1 LKNKYQKYCEVRLGW
16 LTLCNTHWC
25 LHMGELVEI
34 VDSLENKVSKL
45 LHKLELLHKAN
56 SKLKEE
62 LNLAKEENQLAQS
75 AVLEWEEKYD
85 SLKMANTMLGSNTN
99 KTEAKLK
106 INTLIRELDVCI
118 AKLAD

>member
-1 LKNKYQKYCEVRLGW
+1 
-16 LTLCNTHWC
+16 
-25 LHMGELVEI
+25 MSELVEI

-45 LHKLELLHKAN
+45 LHKMELLYQLNA
-56 SKLKEE
+56 KLKQE
-62 LNLAKEENQLAQS
+62 LKLLEEENELKENA
-75 AVLEWEEKYD
+75 LNEWEEKYN
-85 SLKMANTMLGSNTN
+85 SLKMASTMLGSNTS

>member
-1 LKNKYQKYCEVRLGW
+1 
-16 LTLCNTHWC
+16 
-25 LHMGELVEI
+25 MSELVEI

-45 LHKLELLHKAN
+45 LHKMELLHQVNA
-56 SKLKEE
+56 KLKQE
-62 LNLAKEENQLAQS
+62 LVLLEEENQLKQNA
-75 AVLEWEEKYD
+75 LNEWEEKYD
-85 SLKMANTMLGSNTN
+85 SLKMANTMLGSNTS

>member
-1 LKNKYQKYCEVRLGW
+1 MWYALMFAY
-16 LTLCNTHWC
+16 
-25 LHMGELVEI
+25 MGELVEI

-45 LHKLELLHKAN
+45 LHKMELLHQAN
-56 SKLKEE
+56 AKLKEE
-62 LNLAKEENQLAQS
+62 LDLVKEENKLKQD
-75 AVLEWEEKYD
+75 AVLEWEEKYN
-85 SLKMANTMLGSNTN
+85 SLKMANTMLGSNTS

>member
-1 LKNKYQKYCEVRLGW
+1 
-16 LTLCNTHWC
+16 
-25 LHMGELVEI
+25 MGELVEI

-45 LHKLELLHKAN
+45 LHKLELLHNAN
-56 SKLKEE
+56 TKLKED
-62 LNLAKEENQLAQS
+62 LSIAKEENQLKQNV
-75 AVLEWEEKYD
+75 VLEWEDKYN
-85 SLKMANTMLGSNTN
+85 SLKMANTMLGSNTS

>member
-1 LKNKYQKYCEVRLGW
+1 
-16 LTLCNTHWC
+16 
-25 LHMGELVEI
+25 MGELVEI

-45 LHKLELLHKAN
+45 LHKMELLHKTN
-56 SKLKEE
+56 TKLKEELDLVREESKLKEE
-62 LNLAKEENQLAQS
+62 AL
-75 AVLEWEEKYD
+75 VEWEEKYN
-85 SLKMANTMLGSNTN
+85 SLKMVNTMLGSNAS

>member
-1 LKNKYQKYCEVRLGW
+1 
-16 LTLCNTHWC
+16 
-25 LHMGELVEI
+25 MGELVEI

-62 LNLAKEENQLAQS
+62 LKLAKEESQLTQS
-75 AVLEWEEKYD
+75 VVLEWEEKYN
-85 SLKMANTMLGSNTN
+85 SLKMANTMLGSNTS

>member
-1 LKNKYQKYCEVRLGW
+1 MRGCSRLVNFVSYV
-16 LTLCNTHWC
+16 LLFAY
-25 LHMGELVEI
+25 MGELVEI

-45 LHKLELLHKAN
+45 LHKMELLHQLNAKLKQDLELL
-56 SKLKEE
+56 
-62 LNLAKEENQLAQS
+62 KEENELKVDA
-75 AVLEWEEKYD
+75 LKEWEEKYD
-85 SLKMANTMLGSNTN
+85 SLKMANTMLGSNTS

>member
-1 LKNKYQKYCEVRLGW
+1 
-16 LTLCNTHWC
+16 
-25 LHMGELVEI
+25 MGELVEI

-45 LHKLELLHKAN
+45 LHKLELMHQAN
-56 SKLKEE
+56 TKLKEE
-62 LNLAKEENQLAQS
+62 LNLAKEESQLQQN
-75 AVLEWEEKYD
+75 AVQEWEEKYN
-85 SLKMANTMLGSNTN
+85 SLKMASTMLGSNTN

>member
-1 LKNKYQKYCEVRLGW
+1 
-16 LTLCNTHWC
+16 
-25 LHMGELVEI
+25 MGELVEI

-45 LHKLELLHKAN
+45 LHKMELLHKAN
-56 SKLKEE
+56 TKLKEE
-62 LNLAKEENQLAQS
+62 LEFAKEENKVQLS
-75 AVLEWEEKYD
+75 TINEWEEKYN

>member
-1 LKNKYQKYCEVRLGW
+1 
-16 LTLCNTHWC
+16 
-25 LHMGELVEI
+25 MSELVEI

-45 LHKLELLHKAN
+45 LHKMELLHQVN
-56 SKLKEE
+56 TKLKEE
-62 LNLAKEENQLAQS
+62 IVLLKEENKLKEET
-75 AVLEWEEKYD
+75 LGEWEEKYD
-85 SLKMANTMLGSNTN
+85 SLKMANTMLGSNSS

>member
-1 LKNKYQKYCEVRLGW
+1 
-16 LTLCNTHWC
+16 
-25 LHMGELVEI
+25 MGELVEI

-45 LHKLELLHKAN
+45 LHKLELLQQSN
-56 SKLKEE
+56 TRLQEE
-62 LNLAKEENQLAQS
+62 LNLVKQENQSKQS
-75 AVLEWEEKYD
+75 AVTDWEEKYN
-85 SLKMANTMLGSNTN
+85 SLKMANTMLGSNTS